1 MWAFGG
7 SSSNVNVAAGINNYM
22 PTNIGGSIT
31 SGSVGNASI
40 FQDGTSSATG
50 GTNSLGIKVQGMPGL
65 MELVVDMK
73 KANEW
78 RYYSSLGDCDVFFGK
93 DIKSKKICNEEALK
107 IYKEYKNGDLQE
119 LPMVLNR
126 GGVIRAIPREAF
138 FDKMV

>member
-40 FQDGTSSATG
+40 FQDGSSSATG

-65 MELVVDMK
+65 MELDALFDSCKGANGMLDMTCYFNK
-73 KANEW
+73 INAKNQNTFNTAVANQVGTDEQK
-78 RYYSSLGDCDVFFGK
+78 G
-93 DIKSKKICNEEALK
+93 
-107 IYKEYKNGDLQE
+107 
-119 LPMVLNR
+119 
-126 GGVIRAIPREAF
+126 
-138 FDKMV
+138 